1 MKHSTTGHE
10 EPSDQEG
17 RMPINHSVEKG
28 LVQPTPPE
36 DLEV

>member
-1 MKHSTTGHE
+1 MKHSTTELE
-10 EPSDQEG
+10 ERSDQEG
-17 RMPINHSVEKG
+17 HMPIYYSVEKE